1 MIPYLICFTSST
13 WFTWLAS
20 RNKKNRILFLVFSI
34 CAIVIPCVLAGAR
47 DSSVGRDVL
56 VYGNA
61 SFYKSARMGFMEF
74 MLYQGK
80 EYLFAT
86 VTYACSHVFNDI
98 FYYYFILQALV
109 FVPVYVT
116 LQRDQYSNY
125 AWIGVLSY
133 YFIFFPYTLNL
144 MRQSIAFAMILWGY
158 GLAKDRKTI
167 KFTLLVGIAS
177 MFHVTALFAILIYPI
192 VATIEYKQNENEFN
206 AQRSIAKSKK
216 WMAFF
221 LLLAGFILLNMRSL
235 VMMMYNY
242 DQDDYGYFYKTL
254 TQGGNYHIYLYCAL
268 TSIFC
273 LFYWINRKR
282 YDQID
287 GEAITLFVLS
297 AIGEILYLSAQVS
310 TQVYRI
316 SLYFHIFLIVLIM
329 HTLGGFSN
337 AANKRIFKVIVV
349 ILSFVIWYIFYIKY
363 NWNSTFPYKSVLLNF

>member
-20 RNKKNRILFLVFSI
+20 RNKKNRTLLFLFSI

-86 VTYACSHVFNDI
+86 VTYVCSHVFEDI
-98 FYYYFILQALV
+98 FYYYFVLQALV
-109 FVPVYVT
+109 FVPIYT
-116 LQRDQYSNY
+116 ALQNDRYSDY
-125 AWIGVLSY
+125 AWIGVLCY

-144 MRQSIAFAMILWGY
+144 MRQSIAFAMILWGFD
-158 GLAKDRKTI
+158 LAKNRKII

-177 MFHVTALFAILIYPI
+177 MFHVTALFSILIYPI
-192 VATIEYKQNENEFN
+192 VATIEYKQNNEDYDI
-206 AQRSIAKSKK
+206 RRYIAKSKK
-216 WMAFF
+216 WMVFF
-221 LLLAGFILLNMRSL
+221 LLFAGVVLLNMRSL
-235 VMMMYNY
+235 VMLMYSY

-254 TQGGNYHIYLYCAL
+254 TQGGNYHVYLYCIL
-268 TSIFC
+268 TFTF
-273 LFYWINRKR
+273 LVFYWINRKR

-287 GEAITLFVLS
+287 GEVITLFALS

-316 SLYFHIFLIVLIM
+316 SMYFHIFLILLIM

-337 AANKRIFKVIVV
+337 AANKRIYKVIVIV
-349 ILSFVIWYIFYIKY
+349 LCVTIWYVFFVKY
-363 NWNSTFPYKSVLLNF
+363 NWNSTFPYKSALLNF

>member
-1 MIPYLICFTSST
+1 MIPYLMCFVVST

-20 RNKKNRILFLVFSI
+20 RNKKQKILFLLFSV
-34 CAIVIPCVLAGAR
+34 CAIMIPCILAGAR
-47 DSSVGRDVL
+47 DSSVGTDVL

-61 SFYKSARMGFMEF
+61 SFYKSERMGFVDYMIS
-74 MLYQGK
+74 QGK

-86 VTYACSHVFNDI
+86 VTYVCSHVFDDI

-109 FVPVYVT
+109 FVPIYTT
-116 LQRDQYSNY
+116 LQRDRYSNY
-125 AWIGVLSY
+125 AWVGVLCY

-144 MRQSIAFAMILWGY
+144 MRQSIAFALIFWGY
-158 GLAKDRKTI
+158 GLAKERKII

-177 MFHVTALFAILIYPI
+177 MFHVTALFSILIYPI
-192 VATIEYKQNENEFN
+192 VATIEYKQKDEDFDIRNN
-206 AQRSIAKSKK
+206 IAKSKK

-235 VMMMYNY
+235 VMLMYNY

-254 TQGGNYHIYLYCAL
+254 TRGGNYHIYLYCIL
-268 TSIFC
+268 TSIFL
-273 LFYWINRKR
+273 LFYWINRNR
-282 YDQID
+282 YNRID

-329 HTLGGFSN
+329 HTLGGFWN
-337 AANKRIFKVIVV
+337 TVNKRIFKVIVIV
-349 ILSFVIWYIFYIKY
+349 LGFIIWYIFYVNY
-363 NWNSTFPYKSVLLNF
+363 NWNSTFPYHSTMLNI